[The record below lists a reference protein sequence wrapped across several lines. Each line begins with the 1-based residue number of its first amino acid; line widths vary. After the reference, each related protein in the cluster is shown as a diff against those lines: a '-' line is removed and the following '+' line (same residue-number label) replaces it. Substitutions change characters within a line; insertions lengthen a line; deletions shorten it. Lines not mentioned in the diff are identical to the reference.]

1 MINIKN
7 MNVIDLFLHLA
18 GFMAPALFVALGVT
32 LLAGLFMK
40 KKLSTRGISRQFAI
54 NFAVGLAV
62 CVAGLAITGHDG
74 RMWTY
79 AALVV
84 MVASSQLLLS

>member
-7 MNVIDLFLHLA
+7 MNVIDLILHVA

-32 LLAGLFMK
+32 LLARLFLK
-40 KKLSTRGISRQFAI
+40 KKLSTRAIFRQFAI

-62 CVAGLAITGHDG
+62 CVAGLVITGHDG

-79 AALVV
+79 AALVL
-84 MVASSQLLLS
+84 MVATSQLLLG